1 MFEALMEI
9 MEPQIQMREKK
20 VWEEG
25 RREGMEEGRKEGI
38 QVIVGTLRELGQRDE
53 YIRKVIMKKYGI
65 PEEKAEEYLG
75 IM

>member
-1 MFEALMEI
+1 
-9 MEPQIQMREKK
+9 MREKK

-25 RREGMEEGRKEGI
+25 RREGMEEGRREGMEEGRKEGI
-38 QVIVGTLRELGQRDE
+38 QVIAGTLRELGQRDE